1 MMTMLLPIYRN
12 PHSIETPSSQQ
23 KSTPS
28 AGSSYERCFK
38 YNHGVAE
45 ELSALREECIAGV
58 RGEGNLEIRPI
69 KLAYLK
75 TT

>member
-1 MMTMLLPIYRN
+1 MLLPLCCDSCRV
-12 PHSIETPSSQQ
+12 ETPSSQQ

-28 AGSSYERCFK
+28 AGFYHERRFESD
-38 YNHGVAE
+38 HGVAE

-58 RGEGNLEIRPI
+58 RGEGNLEIRPF
-69 KLAYLK
+69 KLAYVK